1 MPTYVARFTVG
12 LKFPIHTNETTLP
25 ALRVPGGQEP
35 VAETLI
41 RVEPSNGLLRELKVE
56 VIYSSDHLVPA
67 TIAGSP
73 ASEGIVLCGK
83 GGIIHP
89 PWHTAIEILA
99 PLLYQISGLT
109 LQAHAYWDLIEDL
122 PTHVR
127 DFTWQMP
134 DGTIVPSAS
143 LEPPIRVL
151 RNLPDSGIRALSL
164 TDWNTLQA
172 AMTGSGSGAPLWRLI
187 LADGYRERVS
197 DMRNVV
203 VRCAT
208 ALDVGIAQYLLV
220 GERFDLRLL
229 RGELVGARTLDLR
242 TTDPTLYET
251 LARLWYTR
259 HGIVHKGEVNL
270 YDRNP
275 QSGVSPLR
283 PLTMFDVDE
292 FLCAVPRSVAFVE
305 ANPP

>member
-1 MPTYVARFTVG
+1 M
-12 LKFPIHTNETTLP
+12 
-25 ALRVPGGQEP
+25 
-35 VAETLI
+35 AETLI

-172 AMTGSGSGAPLWRLI
+172 A
-187 LADGYRERVS
+187 
-197 DMRNVV
+197 
-203 VRCAT
+203 
-208 ALDVGIAQYLLV
+208 
-220 GERFDLRLL
+220 
-229 RGELVGARTLDLR
+229 
-242 TTDPTLYET
+242 
-251 LARLWYTR
+251 
-259 HGIVHKGEVNL
+259 
-270 YDRNP
+270 
-275 QSGVSPLR
+275 
-283 PLTMFDVDE
+283 
-292 FLCAVPRSVAFVE
+292 
-305 ANPP
+305 